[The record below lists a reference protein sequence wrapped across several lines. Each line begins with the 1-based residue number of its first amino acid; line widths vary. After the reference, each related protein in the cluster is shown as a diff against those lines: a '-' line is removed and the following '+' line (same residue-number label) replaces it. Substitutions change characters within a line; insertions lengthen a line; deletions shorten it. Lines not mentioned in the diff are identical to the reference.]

1 MTAKEYLNQIRKL
14 DTQIRRYDENIQ
26 MIRTELV
33 TLREQWPDGQPHSKS
48 GTSDPVGEQATKL
61 ADTLTELETKQLKT
75 RAKLWRTRMEIIDRI
90 GQLSDGVLV
99 SVLFSRYV
107 DCKAWEQIAVDM
119 GYSYRHIVRL
129 HGEALEKFKAV
140 VQTCP

>member
-14 DTQIRRYDENIQ
+14 EAQIRMYDEG
-26 MIRTELV
+26 IRKAREELV
-33 TLREQWPDGQPHSKS
+33 TLRSPWPDGQPHGS
-48 GTSDPVGEQATKL
+48 GDKSDPVGEQAAKL
-61 ADTLTELETKQLKT
+61 ADILMRLEEEQLKT
-75 RAKLWRTRMEIIDRI
+75 RTKLWLRRMEIIEQI
-90 GQLSDGVLV
+90 GKMDDGILV

-129 HGEALEKFKAV
+129 HGEALAKFKKIM
-140 VQTCP
+140 QTCP